1 MTYEDSVS
9 NWLTRLSDG
18 DERAIEIAF
27 DRYFDKLK
35 RLATSKMTGLNQ
47 AQRSGE
53 DVALSAFRSFCSG
66 VKKGCLVVEKEN
78 DLWARLFLVV
88 TRKVCAERRRQR
100 ADKRGGDSI
109 QVDHIQFGEN
119 GEEEDLLANVA
130 GKEPS
135 PELASEIAS
144 QAEEML
150 RLFGNNP
157 KRRQIL
163 ELRLLGWNDAE
174 IAKKMSLTTRTIRW
188 HVLKISELFEFVS
201 SVEILFEELFSRST
215 LGEAAKTS
223 GLEFDTAQRIVDVA
237 AELWKK
243 EFGQIPIFQ
252 VERQR
257 NLGNT
262 FVLLKERIRGSWL
275 DDLLKERRS

>member
-9 NWLTRLSDG
+9 NWLTRLCDG

-27 DRYFDKLK
+27 NRYFDKLT
-35 RLATSKMTGLNQ
+35 RLATSKMKGLNQ